1 MVLASALFI
10 TLFANFTFFRNL
22 YATFASAPAGTL
34 HVFSLGVVLFCI
46 TVAFLS
52 LFSFRHLLKPA
63 FMLFFLVAAVSG
75 YFMDSYNV
83 VIDREMILNAVS
95 TDLAETRDLLAP
107 QLALYLALLF
117 VLPSVLLWRIRI
129 RPASAGRALLTRLAL
144 MAAALGLMVS
154 QALVFGDFY
163 ASFVREH
170 KVLRYYA
177 NPVTPLYSVYTFA
190 RKRHRLTSGPVQ
202 PLGQDAKIPPGD
214 INRELVIMVVGETAR
229 ADRFSLNGY
238 ERETNPELKTK
249 PVTSFTNVTA
259 CGTSTA
265 VAVPCIFSLKEREKF
280 KVEKARSEENVLD
293 VLTHAGVNVLWRDNN
308 SSSKGVAERI
318 TFEDFRVPG
327 LNPVCDPECRD
338 VGMLTGLDDYIG
350 NHPYGDIL
358 IVLHQ
363 MGSHGPAYYKRYPEA
378 FHVFEPTCDTNQLDD
393 CSAAEIGNAYDN
405 TIVYTDH
412 FLARVI
418 EFLGNYDDRFE
429 TALLYVSDHGESLG
443 ESGVYL
449 HGLPYWIAPYT
460 QIKVPLIMWFGETFY
475 DVDPAAVARLRD
487 TALSH
492 DNVFHTLL
500 GLFEILIE
508 PYQADKDILQMARNL
523 AEDEPGGDRRE

>member
-1 MVLASALFI
+1 MSKHRPRTRQWSTSQLVLTSALFI
-10 TLFANFTFFRNL
+10 TLFANFAFFRNL

-34 HVFSLGVVLFCI
+34 HVFSLGVALFCI
-46 TVAFLS
+46 TVVFLS

-163 ASFVREH
+163 ASFIREH

-190 RKRHRLTSGPVQ
+190 RKRHSLAGGPVQ

-214 INRELVIMVVGETAR
+214 INRELMIMVVGETAR
-229 ADRFSLNGY
+229 SDRFSLNGY

-249 PVTSFTNVTA
+249 PVTSFTDVAA

-265 VAVPCIFSLKEREKF
+265 VAVP
-280 KVEKARSEENVLD
+280 
-293 VLTHAGVNVLWRDNN
+293 
-308 SSSKGVAERI
+308 
-318 TFEDFRVPG
+318 
-327 LNPVCDPECRD
+327 
-338 VGMLTGLDDYIG
+338 
-350 NHPYGDIL
+350 
-358 IVLHQ
+358 
-363 MGSHGPAYYKRYPEA
+363 
-378 FHVFEPTCDTNQLDD
+378 
-393 CSAAEIGNAYDN
+393 
-405 TIVYTDH
+405 
-412 FLARVI
+412 
-418 EFLGNYDDRFE
+418 
-429 TALLYVSDHGESLG
+429 
-443 ESGVYL
+443 
-449 HGLPYWIAPYT
+449 
-460 QIKVPLIMWFGETFY
+460 
-475 DVDPAAVARLRD
+475 
-487 TALSH
+487 
-492 DNVFHTLL
+492 
-500 GLFEILIE
+500 
-508 PYQADKDILQMARNL
+508 
-523 AEDEPGGDRRE
+523 

>member
-1 MVLASALFI
+1 MGRLHPRTWQWSTNQLVLAGALFL
-10 TLFANFTFFRNL
+10 TLFANFAYFRNL
-22 YATFASAPAGTL
+22 HATFGGTPGGSL
-34 HVFSLGVVLFCI
+34 HTFSLGVALLCVTVL
-46 TVAFLS
+46 FLS

-63 FMLFFLVAAVSG
+63 FTLLFLIAAVAA

-83 VIDREMILNAVS
+83 VIDREMILNVVS
-95 TDLAETRDLLAP
+95 TDVAEARDLMAP
-107 QLALYLALLF
+107 KLALYLAGLF
-117 VLPSVLLWRIRI
+117 VLPSVLLWRVQI
-129 RPASAGRALLTRLAL
+129 RPASVGRALSARLAL
-144 MAAALGLMVS
+144 MFAAVALLAL
-154 QALVFGDFY
+154 QAFMFGNFY
-163 ASFVREH
+163 ASFLREH

-177 NPVTPLYSVYTFA
+177 NPVIPLYSAHKFA
-190 RKRHRLTSGPVQ
+190 SKRHSPEGGDIEA
-202 PLGQDAKIPPGD
+202 LGLDANIPPGD
-214 INRELVIMVVGETAR
+214 INRELVIMVGGETAR

-238 ERETNPELKTK
+238 ERETNPELKMK
-249 PVTSFTNVTA
+249 PVTSFTDVTA

-280 KVEKARSEENVLD
+280 KVEEARSQENVLD

-318 TFEDFRVPG
+318 TFKDFRVPE

-338 VGMLTGLDDYIG
+338 VGMLTGLDDYIA

-429 TALLYVSDHGESLG
+429 TAMLYVSDHGESLG

-460 QIKVPLIMWFGETFY
+460 QIKVPLIMWFGENFY

-487 TALSH
+487 TALPP
-492 DNVFHTLL
+492 T
-500 GLFEILIE
+500 
-508 PYQADKDILQMARNL
+508 
-523 AEDEPGGDRRE
+523 